1 MIGSLDMKF
10 RHLYRLAFELLVNG
24 IHGELQLHS
33 LLCGLSSLIGAT
45 SQVHVAPSRIHGQ
58 RVALQIVCMRVQ
70 WLIVLDSNPTLIF
83 LKFRI

>member
-1 MIGSLDMKF
+1 
-10 RHLYRLAFELLVNG
+10 
-24 IHGELQLHS
+24 
-33 LLCGLSSLIGAT
+33 LCGLSSLIGAT